1 MMVNAAERVFRGGFA
16 RPVSHYPPTLAGRD
30 KMSDV
35 LVARAA
41 DALIVVAIFAAKAWV
56 ALGGLGALLPL

>member
-1 MMVNAAERVFRGGFA
+1 
-16 RPVSHYPPTLAGRD
+16 
-30 KMSDV
+30 MSGV